1 MMKLGEMEQLSEFP
15 FSGIVG
21 QERAK
26 RALLLYAVNPAIG
39 GVLIN
44 GSRGSGKS
52 QLLHAASLLI
62 PDRLKISIP
71 VNITADRLLGSFDM
85 TAAIDRG
92 RLRRSPGLLETAD
105 GQLLLADHMN
115 LVPEA
120 LIREIVYTCS
130 SGWVHLQR
138 EGMSEIRRSRFMLLA
153 AMDSGDGVPSPS
165 LLDHFGFCVTLAEL
179 ADPKD
184 RAEIIR
190 RRLLFEQD
198 PDAFRNRCQR
208 QEDALRLQIQVAG
221 QLIPYMEVTAEMIQL
236 ASSIAVEAGIASA
249 RAELS
254 LVEGAKA
261 AAAWDGRTKV
271 TKEDIRKIAEYVLPH
286 RMREAVEKTH
296 ASGSPPLE
304 PDAGEQTNPLPDQTN
319 SSNSLAQ
326 HRDHEDERTNPNEPG
341 ESFKQDRTEMPVEE
355 DPNAPQHVSND
366 RMDEQVLLPD
376 VAYRIEPLKLDM
388 KRKLVEYEGSG
399 KRHDSRTVQK
409 RGRSVG
415 AEYPNRKQRTD
426 VAFDATIRAAAPYQL
441 IRTKKDGVAFAIEL
455 DDLRLKKRENRV
467 GSTLLFVVDASGSML
482 ARKRM
487 AAVKGGILSLLRDS
501 YVKRDRIGMIAFRRE
516 EAELVLPVT
525 RSIDTASKHLR
536 DIPTG
541 GRTPLAAGI
550 HLAYKVLQAEKR
562 RNHDTIPTLIFVTD
576 GRANQSPSGLSAHSD
591 IWNEC
596 LEAAS
601 RIRLAGISSLVIDTE
616 QGFVKFGRSKELAEA
631 LGAEYRVLEHLNEA
645 GFADA
650 VRINIGWV
658 R

>member
-1 MMKLGEMEQLSEFP
+1 MEQLSQYP

-21 QERAK
+21 QEKAK

-52 QLLHAASLLI
+52 QLLHAASSMI

-71 VNITADRLLGSFDM
+71 VNITADRLFGSFDM

-92 RLRRSPGLLETAD
+92 SLVHAPGLLEIAD
-105 GQLLLADHMN
+105 GQLLLTDHMN

-120 LIREIVYTCS
+120 LIREIVNTRS
-130 SGWVHLQR
+130 SGWLHLQR
-138 EGMSEIRRSRFMLLA
+138 EGISGFRRSRFMLLA
-153 AMDSGDGVPSPS
+153 AMDPADGVLSPP
-165 LLDHFGFCVTLAEL
+165 LLDHFGFYVTLADL
-179 ADPKD
+179 IDHKD
-184 RAEIIR
+184 RAEVIR
-190 RRLLFEQD
+190 RRLQFEQD
-198 PDAFRNRCQR
+198 PDAFRTRYQR
-208 QEDALRLQIQVAG
+208 QEDALRLQIQAAG
-221 QLIPYMEVTAEMIQL
+221 QSIPYMEVSAEMIQL
-236 ASSIAVEAGIASA
+236 ASSIAHEAGIASA

-271 TKEDIRKIAEYVLPH
+271 TMEDIREIAEYVLPH
-286 RMREAVEKTH
+286 RMRNAVEKPH
-296 ASGSPPLE
+296 APGSQPLE
-304 PDAGEQTNPLPDQTN
+304 PDAGEQMNPFPDQTN
-319 SSNSLAQ
+319 SSHSPAR
-326 HRDHEDERTNPNEPG
+326 HRDHGDERTNPNEPG
-341 ESFKQDRTEMPVEE
+341 DAFKQGRIEMPVEE
-355 DPNAPQHVSND
+355 DPDDPRNVSHD

-376 VAYRIEPLKLDM
+376 EAYRIEPLNLNM
-388 KRKLVEYEGSG
+388 KRKLEHEGSG
-399 KRHDSRTVQK
+399 KRHDSRTAQK

-415 AEYPNRKQRTD
+415 AVYPNRKQRTD

-501 YVKRDRIGMIAFRRE
+501 YVKRDQIGMIAFRRE

-541 GRTPLAAGI
+541 GRTPLAAGL

-562 RNHDTIPTLIFVTD
+562 RNQDTIPTLIFVTD
-576 GRANQSPSGLSAHSD
+576 GRANQSPSGLSAYSD

-596 LEAAS
+596 LKAAS
-601 RIRLAGISSLVIDTE
+601 WIRLAGISCLVIDTE
-616 QGFVKFGRSKELAEA
+616 QGFVKLGRSKELAEA
-631 LGAEYRVLEHLNEA
+631 LGAEYRVLEHLNQD
-645 GFADA
+645 GFAA
-650 VRINIGWV
+650 TVRTTLG
-658 R
+658 

>member
-1 MMKLGEMEQLSEFP
+1 MEQLSEFP

-21 QERAK
+21 QEIAK

-92 RLRRSPGLLETAD
+92 RLVRSPGLLETAD

-138 EGMSEIRRSRFMLLA
+138 EGMSKIRRSRFMLLA

-208 QEDALRLQIQVAG
+208 QEDALRLQIQAAG

-296 ASGSPPLE
+296 ASCGPPLE
-304 PDAGEQTNPLPDQTN
+304 PDAGVQTNPLADRTN
-319 SSNSLAQ
+319 FSHAPAQ
-326 HRDHEDERTNPNEPG
+326 HCDHGDERTNPNETG
-341 ESFKQDRTEMPVEE
+341 GAFNQGRTEMPGEE
-355 DPNAPQHVSND
+355 EPNDSQSVFND
-366 RMDEQVLLPD
+366 RMDEQVLFPD
-376 VAYRIEPLKLDM
+376 ETYRIEPLKWNM
-388 KRKLVEYEGSG
+388 KRKLEYEGSG
-399 KRHDSRTVQK
+399 KRYESRTLQK

-415 AEYPNRKQRTD
+415 AVYPNRKQRTD

>member
-1 MMKLGEMEQLSEFP
+1 MMKVGEMEQLSEYP

-21 QERAK
+21 QEKAK

-52 QLLHAASLLI
+52 HLLHAASSMI

-71 VNITADRLLGSFDM
+71 VNITADRLLGSSDM

-92 RLRRSPGLLETAD
+92 RLVRAPGLLEIAD

-115 LVPEA
+115 RVPEV
-120 LIREIVYTCS
+120 LIREIVNTRS
-130 SGWVHLQR
+130 SGWIHLQR
-138 EGMSEIRRSRFMLLA
+138 EGISEIRESRFLLLA
-153 AMDSGDGVPSPS
+153 AMDSGDGVLSPS
-165 LLDHFGFCVTLAEL
+165 LLDHFGFCVTLVEL
-179 ADPKD
+179 IDHKD
-184 RAEIIR
+184 RAEVIR
-190 RRLLFEQD
+190 RRLQFEQD
-198 PDAFRNRCQR
+198 PYAFRSRYQR
-208 QEDALRLQIQVAG
+208 QEDALRLQIQAAG
-221 QLIPYMEVTAEMIQL
+221 QLIPHMEVSAEMIQL
-236 ASSIAVEAGIASA
+236 ASSIAFEAGIASA

-271 TKEDIRKIAEYVLPH
+271 TMEDIREIAEYVLPH
-286 RMREAVEKTH
+286 RMRIAVENPH
-296 ASGSPPLE
+296 APGSHPLE
-304 PDAGEQTNPLPDQTN
+304 PDAGDQTNPSPDQPK
-319 SSNSLAQ
+319 SSHSPAE
-326 HRDHEDERTNPNEPG
+326 HRDHGDGRTNTNEAG
-341 ESFKQDRTEMPVEE
+341 DAFKQNRTEMPVVE
-355 DPNAPQHVSND
+355 DPNDPQNVSND
-366 RMDEQVLLPD
+366 RMDDQVLFPD
-376 VAYRIEPLKLDM
+376 EAYQIEPLKLNM
-388 KRKLVEYEGSG
+388 KRKPEYEGSG

-415 AEYPNRKQRTD
+415 AVYPNRKQRTD

-441 IRTKKDGVAFAIEL
+441 IRNKKDGVAFAIEL

-487 AAVKGGILSLLRDS
+487 AAVKGGILHLLRDS
-501 YVKRDRIGMIAFRRE
+501 YVKRDRIGMIAFRRD

-541 GRTPLAAGI
+541 GRTPLAAGLN
-550 HLAYKVLQAEKR
+550 LAYKVLQAEKR

-576 GRANQSPSGLSAHSD
+576 GRANQSPSGLSAYSD

-601 RIRLAGISSLVIDTE
+601 CIRLAGISCLVIDTE
-616 QGFVKFGRSKELAEA
+616 QGFVKLGRSKELAEA
-631 LGAEYRVLEHLNEA
+631 LGAEYRVLEHLNED
-645 GFADA
+645 GFTGT
-650 VRINIGWV
+650 VRTILG
-658 R
+658 